1 MDKNK
6 TYITNQ
12 EDYEFG
18 DKLSKIGAK
27 LIKNFEPLR
36 IEHLISRYTML
47 VETDE
52 SKELLNNYLGENHN
66 ISVYINFSLNE
77 YEGVKF
83 EYRYKNIEI
92 EPICHYVRPKESR
105 FLTQLEVLRECIK
118 QDKYNPDLRDLELL

>member
-6 TYITNQ
+6 TYIINQ

-27 LIKNFEPLR
+27 LIKEFEESR
-36 IEHLISRYTML
+36 IKHLISRYTML

-52 SKELLNNYLGENHN
+52 SKELLNNYLGEDHN
-66 ISVYINFSLNE
+66 ISVYIKFSLNE
-77 YEGVKF
+77 YEGIKF
-83 EYRYKNIEI
+83 VYRYKNIEI
-92 EPICHYVRPKESR
+92 EPIGHYVRPNNSR
-105 FLTQLEVLRECIK
+105 FLTQLEILRECIN

>member
-27 LIKNFEPLR
+27 LIKNFVPLR
-36 IEHLISRYTML
+36 IEQLISRYTML

-66 ISVYINFSLNE
+66 ISVYIKFSLNE

-92 EPICHYVRPKESR
+92 EPICHYVRPNNSR
-105 FLTQLEVLRECIK
+105 FLTQLEILRECIK

>member
-6 TYITNQ
+6 TYLIDQ

-18 DKLSKIGAK
+18 DQLSKIGVK
-27 LIKNFEPLR
+27 LIKEFEESR
-36 IEHLISRYTML
+36 IKHLISRYTML

-52 SKELLNNYLGENHN
+52 SKELLNNYLGEDHN

-83 EYRYKNIEI
+83 EYRYKNIQI
-92 EPICHYVRPKESR
+92 EPIGHYVRPNNSR
-105 FLTQLEVLRECIK
+105 FLTQLEILRECIK

>member
-6 TYITNQ
+6 TYIINQ

-27 LIKNFEPLR
+27 LIENFEPCR

-52 SKELLNNYLGENHN
+52 SKELLNNYLGEDHN
-66 ISVYINFSLNE
+66 ISVYIKFSLNE

-92 EPICHYVRPKESR
+92 EPIGHYVRPNNSR
-105 FLTQLEVLRECIK
+105 FLTQLEILRECIK

>member
-6 TYITNQ
+6 TYIINQ

-27 LIKNFEPLR
+27 LIKEFEESR
-36 IEHLISRYTML
+36 IKHLISKYTML

-52 SKELLNNYLGENHN
+52 SKELLNNYLGEDHN

-92 EPICHYVRPKESR
+92 KPIGHYVRPNNSR
-105 FLTQLEVLRECIK
+105 FLTQLEILRECIK

>member
-6 TYITNQ
+6 TYLIDQ

-27 LIKNFEPLR
+27 LIKEFEESR
-36 IEHLISRYTML
+36 IKHLISRYTML

-83 EYRYKNIEI
+83 EYSYKNIQI
-92 EPICHYVRPKESR
+92 DPIIHYVRPNNSR
-105 FLTQLEVLRECIK
+105 FLTQLEILRECIK

>member
-6 TYITNQ
+6 TYLIDQ

-18 DKLSKIGAK
+18 DQLSKIGVK
-27 LIKNFEPLR
+27 LIKEFEESR
-36 IEHLISRYTML
+36 IKHLILKYTML

-92 EPICHYVRPKESR
+92 EPIIHYVRPKESR

>member
-6 TYITNQ
+6 TYITDQ

-18 DKLSKIGAK
+18 DKLSKIGVK
-27 LIKNFEPLR
+27 LIEKFESCR
-36 IEHLISRYTML
+36 IEHLISKYIML

-52 SKELLNNYLGENHN
+52 SKKLLDEYLGEGHN
-66 ISVYINFSLNE
+66 ISIYINFSLNE

-92 EPICHYVRPKESR
+92 EPIIHYVRPKDSR
-105 FLTQLEVLRECIK
+105 FLTQLEILRECIK

>member
-6 TYITNQ
+6 TYIINQ

-18 DKLSKIGAK
+18 DKLSKIGTE
-27 LIKNFEPLR
+27 LIEKFESCR

-52 SKELLNNYLGENHN
+52 SKELLNNYLGEDHN

-77 YEGVKF
+77 YEGVRF

-92 EPICHYVRPKESR
+92 EPICHYVRPNNSR
-105 FLTQLEVLRECIK
+105 FLTQLEILRECIK

>member
-6 TYITNQ
+6 TYLIDQ

-18 DKLSKIGAK
+18 DKLSKIGVK
-27 LIKNFEPLR
+27 LIKEFEESR
-36 IEHLISRYTML
+36 IKHLISKYTML
-47 VETDE
+47 VDNDE
-52 SKELLNNYLGENHN
+52 SKELLNKYLGENHN
-66 ISVYINFSLNE
+66 IDIYINFSLNE